1 MQCCSLTC
9 RAPGPTNVPWPAADA
24 QTVLSDP
31 CLGLSSTYPWP
42 FMFATIATLLI
53 FFVEFA
59 LKKYYNWRTSRIAA
73 AAAGQDA
80 GNPKTAEAADVE
92 AVRNPCCQKPNHN
105 PVLC

>member
-1 MQCCSLTC
+1 M
-9 RAPGPTNVPWPAADA
+9 AGADA
-24 QTVLSDP
+24 QTVLCDP

-42 FMFATIATLLI
+42 FMFATVATLHI
-53 FFVEFA
+53 FLVEFA

-92 AVRNPCCQKPNHN
+92 AVRNLLPNACLN
-105 PVLC
+105 SFAVLTLQPQ